1 MKLLGSHAIHG
12 SYVTCCETSLS
23 WTGKTHNMYRFF
35 CKKEKLLSTFCNNL
49 FVAREVDS
57 WVAKHARSLFNSFC
71 SNVANQVE
79 RFSCTFYRTFT
90 MSAKGR
96 KHADRAFIRGWG
108 LIIGCIFYLKVNL
121 FITGGLWGGGGE
133 LISGGLPHYRNVFLF
148 RFSFTVSRS
157 PKTGRGACA
166 RQIGC

>member
-1 MKLLGSHAIHG
+1 MQGHYLTHFAAMLQIKL
-12 SYVTCCETSLS
+12 
-23 WTGKTHNMYRFF
+23 
-35 CKKEKLLSTFCNNL
+35 
-49 FVAREVDS
+49 
-57 WVAKHARSLFNSFC
+57 
-71 SNVANQVE
+71 NV
-79 RFSCTFYRTFT
+79 FSCTFYRTFT
-90 MSAKGR
+90 MGVKGR

-108 LIIGCIFYLKVNL
+108 WGLIIGCIFYLQVNL
-121 FITGGLWGGGGE
+121 FITGAYGGGGG

>member
-1 MKLLGSHAIHG
+1 MQGHYLTHFAAMLQIKLNVLVVRFTVHLQWVRRAG
-12 SYVTCCETSLS
+12 
-23 WTGKTHNMYRFF
+23 NMQIA
-35 CKKEKLLSTFCNNL
+35 LLS
-49 FVAREVDS
+49 
-57 WVAKHARSLFNSFC
+57 
-71 SNVANQVE
+71 
-79 RFSCTFYRTFT
+79 
-90 MSAKGR
+90 G
-96 KHADRAFIRGWG
+96 GG

-121 FITGGLWGGGGE
+121 FITGGLWGGGE

>member
-1 MKLLGSHAIHG
+1 
-12 SYVTCCETSLS
+12 
-23 WTGKTHNMYRFF
+23 
-35 CKKEKLLSTFCNNL
+35 
-49 FVAREVDS
+49 
-57 WVAKHARSLFNSFC
+57 
-71 SNVANQVE
+71 
-79 RFSCTFYRTFT
+79 

-96 KHADRAFIRGWG
+96 KHADRAFIRGLG
-108 LIIGCIFYLKVNL
+108 AYNRMYFL
-121 FITGGLWGGGGE
+121 FKGKFVYNGGPMGGGGGE